1 MIVHLSKCKCKQ
13 CKIFNFSS
21 GFKKKVTAMSKLK
34 DCESLQPWIKSL
46 CNHLYWVPA
55 STPSGHG
62 QLMLEKWQSVCNHVQ
77 NINEN
82 DGDIFSVR
90 KQSHCKARGVCDVQ
104 TDAERH
110 PKALPWSPNSRSGRV
125 N

>member
-1 MIVHLSKCKCKQ
+1 
-13 CKIFNFSS
+13 
-21 GFKKKVTAMSKLK
+21 MSKLK

-55 STPSGHG
+55 STTSGHG
-62 QLMLEKWQSVCNHVQ
+62 QLMLEKWQFVCNHVQ
-77 NINEN
+77 NIYEN

-90 KQSHCKARGVCDVQ
+90 KQSHCKARGAYDVQ

-110 PKALPWSPNSRSGRV
+110 PKALPWSPNCKSGRV
-125 N
+125 SFCH

>member
-1 MIVHLSKCKCKQ
+1 MIVNLSKCKCKQ
-13 CKIFNFSS
+13 CKIFNFWSR
-21 GFKKKVTAMSKLK
+21 FKKKVTAMSKLK

-77 NINEN
+77 NIHEH
-82 DGDIFSVR
+82 DGDIFQSCEHGPLDEQERR
-90 KQSHCKARGVCDVQ
+90 KKWLEKG
-104 TDAERH
+104 
-110 PKALPWSPNSRSGRV
+110 KFK
-125 N
+125 